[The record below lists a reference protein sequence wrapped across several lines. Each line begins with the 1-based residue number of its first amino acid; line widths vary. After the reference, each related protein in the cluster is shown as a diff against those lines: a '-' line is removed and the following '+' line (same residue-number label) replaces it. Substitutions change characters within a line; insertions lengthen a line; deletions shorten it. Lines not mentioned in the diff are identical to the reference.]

1 MHRCGGAPRLLGS
14 RNAPAA
20 RSRQAPGEEAAKVRT
35 PKHLR
40 SPELWRLT
48 WSIYGAKRAQ
58 PTGPR
63 WGLPARSISRGG
75 AHPPA
80 AAIAIGVP
88 HPSASDSSVGV
99 PVGVVA
105 RITR

>member
-20 RSRQAPGEEAAKVRT
+20 RSRQAPGRRGGQSADAEAPSQPRT
-35 PKHLR
+35 LAPDMEHL
-40 SPELWRLT
+40 
-48 WSIYGAKRAQ
+48 WSQASATDGPPVGTPGAIDLA
-58 PTGPR
+58 
-63 WGLPARSISRGG
+63 GG